1 MKDLL
6 DRAERAEE
14 QMHMVETLIL
24 RQEEAQRTSA
34 SAQETLQRFLVE
46 FHAGEHMVCYD
57 ALQEAGLLPR
67 LTKRAPR
74 RRRRSTTHS
83 QNSGLPS
90 GLQSI
95 SDSTRA
101 QHTSK
106 PSAGWCGWIGSS
118 QESRSNRGSSMG
130 AWPILRG
137 SLMRVTDTRPRCED
151 GGPGR

>member
-1 MKDLL
+1 
-6 DRAERAEE
+6 
-14 QMHMVETLIL
+14 MHMVETLIL
-24 RQEEAQRTSA
+24 RQEEAQRASA

-67 LTKRAPR
+67 LTQAR
-74 RRRRSTTHS
+74 TTAQEALYDPHS
-83 QNSGLPS
+83 QNSGLPRS
-90 GLQSI
+90 LQSI

-118 QESRSNRGSSMG
+118 QESRSNKGSSMG